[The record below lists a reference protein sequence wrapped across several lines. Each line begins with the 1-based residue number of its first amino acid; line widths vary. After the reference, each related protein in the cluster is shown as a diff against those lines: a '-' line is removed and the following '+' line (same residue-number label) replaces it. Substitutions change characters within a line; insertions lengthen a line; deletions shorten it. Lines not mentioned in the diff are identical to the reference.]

1 MQCVRVSRNFG
12 KQFLLGEDD
21 VKPDIFDRF
30 RFRSSRPE
38 ELRKKG
44 VFRNFRKLK
53 GKSLCQSL
61 FFHKFAGLRPATLL
75 KREFRKFFKAW

>member
-12 KQFLLGEDD
+12 KQFLGEDD

-30 RFRSSRPE
+30 RFRNSRPE
-38 ELRKKG
+38 EFRKKG
-44 VFRNFRKLK
+44 VFRNFRKFK
-53 GKSLCQSL
+53 GKSLSQRL

-75 KREFRKFFKAW
+75 KRDSGTGVFL